1 MRWMMFVASLMC
13 LMTPIWIIWGFNQ
26 NFTESKRGSWWWMG
40 WVFFWQSWAIGLFWL
55 APHV

>member
-1 MRWMMFVASLMC
+1 MMFVASLMC

-40 WVFFWQSWAIGLFWL
+40 WVFFWQAWAVGLFWL